1 LEIIFCFFS
10 GNHVIILGRK
20 YIGGCARPLA
30 RIRGSMATPLF
41 RDASE
46 RILHM
51 VDVAASMSVVR
62 YLLRHMEKGM
72 QLSPLDACLYS
83 VAVIGFTQAMMNRV
97 HFQLA
102 ALSRRISFLILV
114 EKVRPFVVAW
124 MRDEGRGGPASWEA
138 TGQAVISNGLIL
150 IMTALV
156 PREIAST
163 REGAIILTAIQYMYA
178 DVLSCVVRRWP
189 DARMAAL
196 ALGIE
201 ALHWLAR
208 QRFRSHLWAVLCDVG
223 SAACVNLVVGLVVD
237 MTAVEDGGGGGGAR
251 LLSLLLVTTM
261 VYSVARFIGVAEA
274 ARDYFV
280 FLVASEVP
288 RAFLAAPGGSGD
300 DNSGEE
306 GWVVLGCLATAA
318 TLFRTVWPGPRSWMS
333 DCVLVAGVNVAVERV
348 LGYIQRLAVNDTIIT
363 LKTSALVLQF
373 MLHEFGVVLAV
384 WDGRYGVG
392 GVCAGG
398 RVEKLE

>member
-1 LEIIFCFFS
+1 
-10 GNHVIILGRK
+10 
-20 YIGGCARPLA
+20 
-30 RIRGSMATPLF
+30 MATPLF

-102 ALSRRISFLILV
+102 SLSRRISFLILV

-124 MRDEGRGGPASWEA
+124 MRDEGRSGGGIAASWEA

-163 REGAIILTAIQYMYA
+163 REGAIILTAVQYMYA
-178 DVLSCVVRRWP
+178 DVLSFVVRRWP
-189 DARMAAL
+189 DARLAAL
-196 ALGIE
+196 ALGTA

-208 QRFRSHLWAVLCDVG
+208 QRFRSHLWVVLCDVG

-237 MTAVEDGGGGGGAR
+237 MTEVQDEGVNGGWAR

-261 VYSVARFIGVAEA
+261 VYSVARFIGIAVA

-288 RAFLAAPGGSGD
+288 RAFMVTGGESDSGWVELACLAA
-300 DNSGEE
+300 
-306 GWVVLGCLATAA
+306 AA
-318 TLFRTVWPGPRSWMS
+318 TLFRTVWPGPRAWVS

-373 MLHEFGVVLAV
+373 MLHEFGVVLAA
-384 WDGRYGVG
+384 WDGRYGVVG
-392 GVCAGG
+392 RLGSGCGVGG
-398 RVEKLE
+398 RAEKLE

>member
-1 LEIIFCFFS
+1 
-10 GNHVIILGRK
+10 
-20 YIGGCARPLA
+20 
-30 RIRGSMATPLF
+30 MATPLF
-41 RDASE
+41 RDASG

-196 ALGIE
+196 ALGTA

-208 QRFRSHLWAVLCDVG
+208 QRFRSHLWVVLCDVG

-237 MTAVEDGGGGGGAR
+237 MTEVQDEGVNGGWAR

-261 VYSVARFIGVAEA
+261 VYSVARFIGIAVA

-288 RAFLAAPGGSGD
+288 RAFMVTGGESDSGWVELACLAA
-300 DNSGEE
+300 
-306 GWVVLGCLATAA
+306 AA